1 MIVEYIVVAL
11 IGLVVGYAS
20 GRVHENSIWAK
31 SIRRQSRSSH
41 GDVSEI
47 GEEAMFTCDHHGRS
61 FHDPDEARHHAIEKH
76 NAPRDGDHW
85 RQTYPEGR
93 E

>member
-1 MIVEYIVVAL
+1 MIVELIVTGLV
-11 IGLVVGYAS
+11 GLVVGYAS

-31 SIRRQSRSSH
+31 SLRSQSRPSR
-41 GDVSEI
+41 GNVSENGDDPI
-47 GEEAMFTCDHHGRS
+47 YTCEYHGRS
-61 FHDPDEARHHAIEKH
+61 FYDPDEARQHAIEQH
-76 NAPRDGDHW
+76 GAPRDTDDW